1 MALFSF
7 FKEVESM
14 QKGPF
19 IEIDG
24 KLVNI
29 EHIVL
34 IEPFENKNQIGILLD
49 SGDFYRAN
57 ENFYTIKEV
66 ISNYYK
72 NKEE

>member
-34 IEPFENKNQIGILLD
+34 IEPFENKNQL
-49 SGDFYRAN
+49 
-57 ENFYTIKEV
+57 V
-66 ISNYYK
+66 YY
-72 NKEE
+72 